1 MTEGLG
7 GTKAADHWSS
17 IIILLGKKALDKTQ
31 LKKIRGIL
39 CKHVIIK
46 NDQFMINI
54 LKCME
59 KIINLSLIFHDR
71 MTSLFIIYL
80 FLDLSACA

>member
-1 MTEGLG
+1 MTEGPG
-7 GTKAADHWSS
+7 GTKAVDHWSS

-31 LKKIRGIL
+31 FKKIREIL
-39 CKHVIIK
+39 CKRVLIR

-71 MTSLFIIYL
+71 MTSSLTIY
-80 FLDLSACA
+80 FWT